1 MNYLMATHDNGLG
14 AIIAL
19 KETLPESVII
29 SGDPDRLLGIVGLE
43 HILTLHLQGDDQVRR
58 WIWVR
63 LAGLSK
69 LDMARH
75 VGIWFF
81 SDVNTISE
89 KEKEIIY
96 IEIYRIELKI
106 EW

>member
-43 HILTLHLQGDDQVRR
+43 HVLTLHLQGDDQVRR

-75 VGIWFF
+75 VGI
-81 SDVNTISE
+81 
-89 KEKEIIY
+89 
-96 IEIYRIELKI
+96 
-106 EW
+106 